1 MTKKIENL
9 HGFFSQSGDS
19 YNRTVEINEHGMTTL
34 GSNSE
39 TTSKDDVSIGD
50 CPSCDVGKIRI
61 GETAY
66 ACDNESCKF
75 RGINKEMCKRE
86 ITVDEAK
93 SLIENGRSAL
103 LDDFISKRGSTF
115 SAYLVV
121 KGQSIRYE
129 FPPRGADPSAKKFP
143 VVEGVVGVCSKTG
156 VNIIESETHYVAETN
171 DKGCNLQIP
180 REISKREI
188 TREEAKELV
197 EKRKIGPFEDLLSK
211 KTGKPFTAILYLKAN
226 QQIGYRFAK
235 RS

>member
-1 MTKKIENL
+1 
-9 HGFFSQSGDS
+9 
-19 YNRTVEINEHGMTTL
+19 
-34 GSNSE
+34 
-39 TTSKDDVSIGD
+39 
-50 CPSCDVGKIRI
+50 
-61 GETAY
+61 
-66 ACDNESCKF
+66 
-75 RGINKEMCKRE
+75 
-86 ITVDEAK
+86 
-93 SLIENGRSAL
+93 
-103 LDDFISKRGSTF
+103 
-115 SAYLVV
+115 VV

-129 FPPRGADPSAKKFP
+129 FPPRSADPSAKKFP

-156 VNIIESETHYVAETN
+156 VNVIESETHYIAESN
-171 DKGCNLQIP
+171 DKNCNLQIP

>member
-1 MTKKIENL
+1 MTKRLRIYTV
-9 HGFFSQSGDS
+9 FSQSGDS

-93 SLIENGRSAL
+93 SLIENGQDAL

-129 FPPRGADPSAKKFP
+129 FPPKGADK
-143 VVEGVVGVCSKTG
+143 
-156 VNIIESETHYVAETN
+156 I
-171 DKGCNLQIP
+171 
-180 REISKREI
+180 
-188 TREEAKELV
+188 AKEV
-197 EKRKIGPFEDLLSK
+197 SSG
-211 KTGKPFTAILYLKAN
+211 
-226 QQIGYRFAK
+226 
-235 RS
+235 